1 MSVSGSAVS
10 SEYSVRKGG
19 AENAT
24 NGFAAGQVG
33 KLDRGDGDAG

>member
-1 MSVSGSAVS
+1 MSVSGSAMS
-10 SEYSVRKGG
+10 SEYKFRKWG
-19 AENAT
+19 AENAI